1 MLSDYTMR
9 FAASALEVVILKSF
23 SVHSLC
29 RFLLCGMFAVLP
41 LACSG
46 QPKLPPLSTDAVILA
61 FGDSL
66 TFGTGAGEQ
75 QSYPE
80 VLAGLT
86 GRKVVNAGV
95 PGEVSK
101 DGLERL
107 PGVLEE
113 VRPDLLILCH
123 GGNDMLR
130 RQDQQ
135 QLRDNLVNMLEMARD
150 QGIAVLMVA
159 VPEPGLALKPPA
171 LYQELAKEFAIPL
184 EKEVIVSILKKSEL
198 KSDQVHPNAAGYQR
212 MAEAF
217 ADLLRKSGALL

>member
-1 MLSDYTMR
+1 M
-9 FAASALEVVILKSF
+9 
-23 SVHSLC
+23 
-29 RFLLCGMFAVLP
+29 
-41 LACSG
+41 
-46 QPKLPPLSTDAVILA
+46 PPLSTDAVILA

-135 QLRDNLVNMLEMARD
+135 QLRDNLVNMLKMARD

>member
-1 MLSDYTMR
+1 M
-9 FAASALEVVILKSF
+9 KSI
-23 SVHSLC
+23 SVHGLC
-29 RFLLCGMFAVLP
+29 CFAVCAL
-41 LACSG
+41 LASLLAACSG
-46 QPKLPPLSTDAVILA
+46 QPKLPPLSSDAVILA

-66 TFGTGAGEQ
+66 TFGTGAGEE
-75 QSYPE
+75 QSYPA

-86 GRKVVNAGV
+86 GRKVVKAGV

-101 DGLERL
+101 EGLERL

-135 QLRDNLVNMLEMARD
+135 QLRANIAAMLQMARD
-150 QGIAVLMVA
+150 QGIAVLLVA
-159 VPEPGLALKPPA
+159 VPEPGFSLKPPA
-171 LYQELAKEFAIPL
+171 LYGDLAKEFNLPL
-184 EKEVIVSILKKSEL
+184 DSKTIAAILKKSEL
-198 KSDQVHPNAAGYQR
+198 KSDQVHPNAAGYRR

-217 ADLLRKSGALL
+217 AELLRKSGALP

>member
-1 MLSDYTMR
+1 MD
-9 FAASALEVVILKSF
+9 FESAQEAFVLKFF
-23 SVHSLC
+23 SAHRVC
-29 RFLLCGMFAVLP
+29 YFLLCGLFALLP
-41 LACSG
+41 LACSR
-46 QPKLPPLSTDAVILA
+46 QPQLPPLASDAVILA

-66 TFGTGAGEQ
+66 TFGTGAGDA

-80 VLAGLT
+80 MLAGLT

-95 PGEVSK
+95 PGEISK

-113 VRPDLLILCH
+113 VQPDLLILCH

-135 QLRDNLVNMLEMARD
+135 QLRANLAGMLQLARD
-150 QGIAVLMVA
+150 QGIAVVLVA

-171 LYQELAKEFAIPL
+171 LYEELAKEFAFPL
-184 EKEVIVSILKKSEL
+184 EKETIISILKKSEL

-212 MAEAF
+212 MAESF
-217 ADLLRKSGALL
+217 ADLLRKSGALP